1 MNKTASSAAPS
12 MGKFILNSLI
22 SAIIAALC
30 ILIMNFFA
38 AIILNMTDNPESFY
52 NVCAIIIYIIASVMG
67 GIIAKRK
74 NKASALFSGL
84 LSGGFIILMLFIIP
98 LVVPMLNTN
107 TPWWQI
113 LILPAGAVLGALFV
127 K

>member
-12 MGKFILNSLI
+12 MGRFILNSLV
-22 SAIIAALC
+22 SAIIAALG
-30 ILIMNFFA
+30 ILIMNFLA
-38 AIILNMTDNPESFY
+38 AIILNMTDNPEGFY
-52 NVCAIIIYIIASVMG
+52 SICAIIIYVISSVISG
-67 GIIAKRK
+67 VIAKRK
-74 NKASALFSGL
+74 NKTSALFSGL